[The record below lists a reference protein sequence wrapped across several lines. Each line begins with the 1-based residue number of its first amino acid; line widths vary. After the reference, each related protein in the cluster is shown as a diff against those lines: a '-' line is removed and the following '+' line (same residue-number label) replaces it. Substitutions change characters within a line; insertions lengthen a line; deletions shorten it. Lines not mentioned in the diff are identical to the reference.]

1 MDRVSQRRYY
11 QTSFARPSFYDP
23 DPPAP
28 PRPPPR
34 PRPPAPPP
42 RPTPPAPAPA
52 PPTPAPA
59 PAPPQETAA
68 LAALRPLKTISK
80 LTPEQIEKGR
90 MVAAAYEVN
99 AEINKEMQYTGQ
111 QNATDNVLLRQSDRI
126 LQQTELSGYKV
137 IKNLSDK
144 QYLVL
149 EKGNNVE
156 VVFRGREGN
165 THHVR
170 APQNS
175 LENLLAEGDTMVG
188 EDSVHVSETLQGKV
202 RDYGYIDDLM
212 GELQIMRPNADIGVV
227 SYSNGGPRGLY
238 MAEKYGLPHYSIDP
252 LLGPLEVALLGNR
265 GPNSAPLDLV
275 RTNRPALASGM
286 GQTLQQILTGDEAH
300 INTINVAPVTST
312 GLNPLSAIVDAHDYR
327 HFSMLT
333 NNNDVIPESERGKV
347 GIVGKNALGSVV
359 SGVVPAALASVIV
372 QSATPDAPEEAKIA
386 ETAVGTSVLTKVVS
400 PLVGAGSAS
409 IASTALPLYASF
421 QAADKTGK
429 LADAI
434 IPDDLQGLPR
444 EVLKGG
450 ASGAAA
456 GATFTG
462 VGAAQSAAV
471 SSLTATTATAAA
483 GGSGLEMA
491 AVGAVAAE
499 ESGLIATIAG
509 VEAGLIT
516 ATEVTGA
523 AAAAEGFVN
532 PVVDAAFAAAAVGAA
547 IGAGVSLFAGIF
559 H

>member
-1 MDRVSQRRYY
+1 M
-11 QTSFARPSFYDP
+11 
-23 DPPAP
+23 
-28 PRPPPR
+28 
-34 PRPPAPPP
+34 
-42 RPTPPAPAPA
+42 
-52 PPTPAPA
+52 
-59 PAPPQETAA
+59 
-68 LAALRPLKTISK
+68 
-80 LTPEQIEKGR
+80 
-90 MVAAAYEVN
+90 
-99 AEINKEMQYTGQ
+99 
-111 QNATDNVLLRQSDRI
+111 
-126 LQQTELSGYKV
+126 
-137 IKNLSDK
+137 
-144 QYLVL
+144 L

-156 VVFRGREGN
+156 VVFRGRAGN
-165 THHVR
+165 TNHVR
-170 APQNS
+170 APKNS
-175 LENLLAEGDTMVG
+175 LEHFLAEGDTMVG

-252 LLGPLEVALLGNR
+252 LLGPQEVALLGKR
-265 GPNSAPLDLV
+265 GPNSAALDLV

-312 GLNPLSAIVDAHDYR
+312 GLNPLSAIVDAHDHR

-462 VGAAQSAAV
+462 VGAAQSAAA
-471 SSLTATTATAAA
+471 SSLTATTATAAV
-483 GGSGLEMA
+483 GGAEGLEMV

-499 ESGLIATIAG
+499 ETGLIATIAG